1 MPNTFIRSR
10 IAKVNEIRLLGLHAT
25 AVAPLFVS
33 SSRPII
39 SLRLAMQP
47 RVLDWRTLKVCEPA
61 RSRFTLRFAI
71 FAAFAVVVTSTL
83 SAAFLPVT
91 TAALVFVTLLTAYLI
106 SVGLLLLSLVL
117 AVRRFMNVADPA
129 RRGSAQ
135 GDDGWRS
142 ANFRPSLAE
151 KVEAGMTAVRGSLSL
166 ATSRTEVS
174 SAGFVAKAMSSLRGG
189 LASLSKA
196 AVSCVARPG
205 KRIVSFALGV
215 SAVRRRVF
223 PMLGGASGRMRKAWK
238 RVAAVTATIALL
250 SLLVVAA
257 WPSGKGASEAPSPP
271 QADVVPTPRIVQVS
285 LAADAAETPAGDAP
299 SVFPSGV
306 AEVWALVRVENP
318 GAGSEL
324 KALWTFLGAGSE
336 AAPMIVQESLVPVAD
351 ASAAS
356 VVRTSIEGPLA
367 AGTYQLDLRLDDGET
382 TLVRFTVEPPPVVE
396 ATAEPSLSFAGVID
410 PPGSQI
416 ARVFEPDRHGL

>member
-1 MPNTFIRSR
+1 
-10 IAKVNEIRLLGLHAT
+10 
-25 AVAPLFVS
+25 
-33 SSRPII
+33 
-39 SLRLAMQP
+39 MQP
-47 RVLDWRTLKVCEPA
+47 RVLDWRTLKVCEPK

-91 TAALVFVTLLTAYLI
+91 TAAFVFVTLVTAYLI

-117 AVRRFMNVADPA
+117 AVRRFMNIADPA

-135 GDDGWRS
+135 GDDGSRG

-151 KVEAGMTAVRGSLSL
+151 KVETGMTTVRGSLSL

-189 LASLSKA
+189 LASVSKA

-215 SAVRRRVF
+215 SAVRRRVL

-238 RVAAVTATIALL
+238 RVAAVTATIGLL

-257 WPSGKGASEAPSPP
+257 WPSGEGASEAPSPP
-271 QADVVPTPRIVQVS
+271 QADVVPPPRIVQVS
-285 LAADAAETPAGDAP
+285 LTADAAETAAGDAP

-324 KALWTFLGAGSE
+324 KAIWTFLGTGSE

-356 VVRTSIEGPLA
+356 LVRTSIEGPLA
-367 AGTYQLDLRLDDGET
+367 AGTYQLDLRLNGGET
-382 TLVRFTVEPPPVVE
+382 TLKRFTVEGLASIPPTVV
-396 ATAEPSLSFAGVID
+396 ATPTVEPEPSRPTTYVVKYGDTLNNLASAWGVSVAD
-410 PPGSQI
+410 I
-416 ARVFEPDRHGL
+416 AALNGISNVNLIRTGQVLKVPEPSH